1 MTSRELARRALEFR
15 RPERLPM
22 AYPSCGHTDLVGVP
36 YTAPKTWKPS
46 EPGQDEWG
54 AVWEKSEVENMGQM
68 KKHPI
73 REWAS
78 LETYRFP
85 DPDDDSRYE
94 AIRSALEEFPDKFIS
109 VLAET
114 VLTLWERY
122 YSLRGF
128 DQALTDLYLY
138 PDKMHD
144 LLERILDFHIGIMR
158 NLGRRFGRRIDA
170 FLVSDDWGTQ
180 HSTLIAVPMWR
191 TFFKERYRRLTDAIH
206 DAGMYAIL
214 HTDGRVNDLMADF
227 IEAGFDGFN
236 LHSPTVVGI
245 EEIGSKFA
253 GKTAFLPC
261 IDIQNTYARGTP
273 EDVRQEARML
283 LEHWGTREG
292 GVIPVEYGR
301 EAVGAPEENVR
312 AAFEAFREFGMDH
325 CGAAHD
331 R

>member
-1 MTSRELARRALEFR
+1 MTSRELCRRAIEFGK
-15 RPERLPM
+15 PERLPM
-22 AYPSCGHTDLVGVP
+22 AYPSCGHADLIMVA

-46 EPGQDEWG
+46 EPGEDEWG
-54 AVWEKSEVENMGQM
+54 AVWERTEVENMGQM
-68 KKHPI
+68 KKHPVN
-73 REWAS
+73 EWAN

-94 AIRSALEEFPDKFIS
+94 TLGSALDQHPDMFIGC
-109 VLAET
+109 LAET

-128 DQALTDLYLY
+128 DQALTDFHLH
-138 PDKMHD
+138 PEKMHE
-144 LLERILDFHIGIMR
+144 LLERILEFHIGIMR
-158 NLGRRFGRRIDA
+158 NLGRRFGGRVEA

-180 HSTLIAVPMWR
+180 YSTLISVPMWR

-206 DAGMYAIL
+206 EAGMYAIL
-214 HTDGRVNDLMADF
+214 HTDGRINDLMPDF
-227 IEAGFDGFN
+227 IEAGFDAFN

-273 EDVRQEARML
+273 EDVRREAKLL
-283 LEHWGTREG
+283 LEHWGTKDG
-292 GVIPVEYGR
+292 GIIPVEYGR
-301 EAVGAPEENVR
+301 EAVGAPEENVV
-312 AAFEAFREFGMDH
+312 AAYEAYLELGIER
-325 CGAAHD
+325 CGAAHEN
-331 R
+331 

>member
-1 MTSRELARRALEFR
+1 MTSRELCRRAIEFR
-15 RPERLPM
+15 RPERLPTG
-22 AYPSCGHTDLVGVP
+22 YPSCGHTDLVAIA
-36 YTAPKTWKPS
+36 YTAPKTWIPS

-73 REWAS
+73 RDWAD
-78 LETYRFP
+78 LERYSFP
-85 DPDDDSRYE
+85 DPDEESRYE
-94 AIRSALEEFPDKFIS
+94 RLASALTGYPDKL
-109 VLAET
+109 VVCLAET

-128 DQALTDLYLY
+128 DQALMDFHLH

-144 LLERILDFHIGIMR
+144 LLERILEFHIGIMR
-158 NLGRRFGRRIDA
+158 NLGRRFGGRIDA

-180 HSTLIAVPMWR
+180 YSTLVAVPMWR
-191 TFFKERYRRLTDAIH
+191 AFFKERYRRLTGAIH

-227 IEAGFDGFN
+227 IEAGFDCFN

-245 EEIGSKFA
+245 EEIGREFA
-253 GKTAFLPC
+253 GKTAFMPC
-261 IDIQNTYARGTP
+261 IDIQNTYVRGSP
-273 EDVRQEARML
+273 EDVRREAKLL
-283 LEHWGTREG
+283 LEHWGTRDG
-292 GVIPVEYGR
+292 GIIPVEYGR

-312 AAFEAFREFGMDH
+312 AAYEAFVEFGIER